1 MPDEAEF
8 CHFMGDAPVSMNHW
22 PDCLK
27 NRRCIIEF
35 IISFLPKGG
44 RLNILSSTVH
54 VECFFPSTDEFSA

>member
-27 NRRCIIEF
+27 NRRCIINSF
-35 IISFLPKGG
+35 KGRIKANQPALASQNRTYISENLD
-44 RLNILSSTVH
+44 IS
-54 VECFFPSTDEFSA
+54 